1 LITPG
6 EVCNLPNKRT
16 MRTGSG
22 NCVLE
27 RLLTLKE
34 IAAAVQVSIPTLR
47 RAVKRGELI
56 HERVGSRGQVRISPA
71 NLQAWVSRR
80 GGVVPG
86 RTAEVAEGRGD
97 FVYDFPTRTHPS
109 AKPPRERTGDVGDGL
124 SYRVITADV
133 LAGLGSLAPK
143 SVSAIVTSPPY
154 YWQRDYEVDGQ
165 IGHEPTIKGYV
176 DTLADVFAAAK
187 VALADDGLLFLNIG
201 DAYYNAK
208 GKPHGRDRKH
218 GARQLAR
225 QMLRAV
231 DGPGLGLP
239 RKSLIGLPWRV
250 ALALQDK
257 GWTLRSSVIWHRPN
271 TLGEAT
277 SHDRP
282 WRTHENVFI
291 FSKGPRYFFDR
302 EGLAGEEDIWTIKA
316 RPANPYAHCAPY
328 PVELVEKC
336 LACGCRPGGLVLDP
350 FLGSGTT
357 AIAALRTGRSAV
369 GIELNDNY
377 SALAEQ
383 RILDAFAEK
392 APATRRAGRA

>member
-1 LITPG
+1 
-6 EVCNLPNKRT
+6 V
-16 MRTGSG
+16 
-22 NCVLE
+22 
-27 RLLTLKE
+27 
-34 IAAAVQVSIPTLR
+34 A
-47 RAVKRGELI
+47 
-56 HERVGSRGQVRISPA
+56 
-71 NLQAWVSRR
+71 
-80 GGVVPG
+80 PG
-86 RTAEVAEGRGD
+86 RAAEVREECDA
-97 FVYDFPTRTHPS
+97 FVYDFPTRTHS
-109 AKPPRERTGDVGDGL
+109 SGTRPRERSGDVGKGL
-124 SYRVITADV
+124 SYRVITADA
-133 LAGLGSLAPK
+133 LAGLGCLTPK
-143 SVSAIVTSPPY
+143 SVSVIVTSPPY
-154 YWQRDYEVDGQ
+154 YWQRDYGVDGQ
-165 IGHEPTIKGYV
+165 IGHEATINGYV
-176 DTLADVFAAAK
+176 DSLADVFGTAK
-187 VALADDGLLFLNIG
+187 ETLADDGLLFLNIG

-250 ALALQDK
+250 ALAIQEK
-257 GWTLRSSVIWHRPN
+257 GWTLRSSVIWQRPN

-357 AIAALRTGRSAV
+357 AIAALRTGRPAV
-369 GIELNDNY
+369 GIELNDDY
-377 SALAEQ
+377 SAVAEQ
-383 RILDAFAEK
+383 RIVDAFAEK
-392 APATRRAGRA
+392 ALVSRRGGRV